1 MEKILKSKYEGMGFV
16 EALIAIMVVGVSS
29 VVLMQIAARTLQEM
43 IQNETI
49 DTMTQSAVEGAT
61 MVQNVAMQE
70 KLTGEN
76 TFPNPVG
83 NTNNCYVIDKTGGD
97 QYEVRKDEQGN
108 FISYDLADRSTYK
121 EEAAIDG
128 GAESVFFRIYCI
140 ESYDLTS
147 SFAIVKVVVG
157 QTDVAQV
164 PDSSNPNVSI
174 TKGYSV
180 KDYTYFTVVNL

>member
-1 MEKILKSKYEGMGFV
+1 MKISFDSKYEGMGFV

-29 VVLMQIAARTLQEM
+29 VVLMQIATRTLQDM

-49 DTMTQSAVEGAT
+49 DTMTQYAVEGAT

-70 KLTGEN
+70 KLTGVN
-76 TFPNPVG
+76 VFPNPAG
-83 NTNNCYVIDKTGGD
+83 NTNNCYAIDKASGD
-97 QYEVRKDEQGN
+97 QYEVRKNEQGE
-108 FISYDLADRSTYK
+108 FLPYSLEDRAVYK
-121 EEAAIDG
+121 DAAVINE
-128 GAESVFFRIYCI
+128 GAEDVFFRIYCI

-147 SFAIVKVVVG
+147 SYAIVKVVVG
-157 QTDVAQV
+157 QTNVNQV
-164 PDSSNPNVSI
+164 TSSNGENI